1 MTRYGQHCPIALASK
16 ILGERWTLLVV
27 RELLSGSTRFN
38 DIRRGVPKMSPSLLS
53 KRLKELEEAGIVR
66 RAAGKG
72 AQGVEYCLTD
82 AGLEL
87 RLLIRFAGC
96 WAQRWARDRITRDDL
111 DPRYLM
117 WDVRRLLRREKIPG
131 GRAVIY
137 VEFSNVP
144 RRTGQWWL
152 VAAKSGVE
160 LSAADPGLA
169 ADVSLFTDVRSLT
182 EVFLGITAWQELKA
196 ERRVKIVGSSTLVKT
211 LPDWF
216 SRSPFWDVEPAPAP
230 PPRMPQP

>member
-1 MTRYGQHCPIALASK
+1 MTRYGQPCPVALASK

-27 RELLSGSTRFN
+27 RELLAGSTRFN

-53 KRLKELEEAGIVR
+53 TRLKGLEQAGIIR
-66 RAAGKG
+66 RIDGRG
-72 AQGVEYCLTD
+72 AQGAEYSLTD

-87 RLLIRFAGC
+87 RLLLRFAGC
-96 WAQRWARDRITRDDL
+96 WAQRWARDRITREDL

-117 WDVRRLLRREKIPG
+117 WDIRRLLRREKIPG

-144 RRTGQWWL
+144 RRIGQWWL
-152 VAAKSGVE
+152 VATKNAVD
-160 LSAADPGLA
+160 LFALDPGRT
-169 ADVSLFTDVRSLT
+169 ADVSLFVDVRSLT
-182 EVFLGITAWQELKA
+182 EVFLGITSWQELKA
-196 ERRVKIVGSSTLVKT
+196 ARRAKITGSSQLIRT

-230 PPRMPQP
+230 PPRMQQQ